1 MTQQAEKLRIEALQ
15 LTDADRAE
23 LARALISSLESETDE
38 DAEAAWDCELERRL
52 AKIESGISKGRP
64 AEDVLNEV
72 RVKHS

>member
-23 LARALISSLESETDE
+23 LAGALISSLESETD
-38 DAEAAWDCELERRL
+38 AEAAWDYELERRL

-64 AEDVLNEV
+64 AEDGLNDV